1 MSDIPTCVI
10 RYTHNR
16 DGGWKNYL
24 CPSVPEA
31 WRLMNRLIEHRI
43 GEGSTVEQLTVKD
56 SLGNDIAQVHID
68 RVAVCMPRETY
79 WLHVETNDQ
88 Q

>member
-1 MSDIPTCVI
+1 MTDIPTAVI

-43 GEGSTVEQLTVKD
+43 EEGSTVEQLTVKD